1 MVNNC
6 GYAEHPPFDLKV
18 YVGVTARFNS
28 DVVIIPSSV
37 FLDDGRSYEID
48 KVTHIGQAAA
58 RKAGGQGDRYTIWI
72 TGKQTYLFFER
83 STALTGN
90 NIGRW
95 FVERK
100 VV

>member
-6 GYAEHPPFDLKV
+6 GYAEHPPLDLKV

-28 DVVIIPSSV
+28 DGVMIPTSVIWE
-37 FLDDGRSYEID
+37 DGRSYEID

-72 TGKQTYLFFER
+72 NGKQTYLFFVR
-83 STALTGN
+83 STARPGTN
-90 NIGRW
+90 SGRW